1 MGAFRSHLFAA
12 FLVSALQLRVQHQLD
27 ESANGK
33 SPMPPA
39 IQVII
44 NLCIQYFLVY
54 FFFQCAQTSAQLK
67 TPGVKGTWEKILD
80 EACKTVDF
88 APMLGVLFLAMRMRA
103 QQLWPPDGKVPA
115 WAQSWMW
122 ITSVGVLLATAAA
135 ILQPWLSGTA
145 SGAKEQEQQALLAG
159 GARKKQSMGAYY
171 WGLGFGIAKL
181 LSTFFIYVG
190 AVVVIFAL
198 FELPAP
204 PGSSTC
210 STCEW
215 EYVPP
220 VAPAVQCVIN
230 LTIQF
235 FALYLAIQVAKF
247 WSYLFNMGR
256 KTFAVSLLEDAIPSV
271 RLCPMLAIL
280 FVGARMRALQMN
292 LDAPPSWAQLAFFV
306 CTYAVLTQTL
316 CAILTPIASGQA
328 NAGLDEHGN
337 VVTTSSSGSALPM
350 LLTFIR
356 YCALLLV
363 ILGVVVSGYSVFAM
377 EASYGETPPVSTTI
391 KCVLNL
397 TAQFLVV
404 TLLHTITQTYSQL
417 MLGGKRTD
425 ALHLLD
431 AAMPSLAYIPMLC
444 VLFVATRMRALQLNP
459 EGNPQE
465 YAQLGMQV
473 ATWAV
478 LLQMLSAMAL
488 PFFTEDLEGVHIE
501 SPAAKSILNTT
512 KYVGVAATF
521 AGVGA
526 TVVGVCSL

>member
-1 MGAFRSHLFAA
+1 MGAVRSHLFAA

-27 ESANGK
+27 DSANGK

-54 FFFQCAQTSAQLK
+54 FFLQCAQTSAQMK
-67 TPGVKGTWEKILD
+67 TPGVKGTWEKILG
-80 EACKTVDF
+80 EACLTVDF
-88 APMLGVLFLAMRMRA
+88 CPMLGVLFLAIRMRA
-103 QQLWPPDGKVPA
+103 QQLWPPDGKVPP

-122 ITSVGVLLATAAA
+122 VTSIGVLLATAGA

-145 SGAKEQEQQALLAG
+145 SGAKEQEQQALM

-171 WGLGFGIAKL
+171 TGLVFGIMKMVSL
-181 LSTFFIYVG
+181 FFIYVG

-230 LTIQF
+230 LTIQY
-235 FALYLAIQVAKF
+235 FALYLGIQFANF
-247 WSYLFNMGR
+247 WSHAFYMGR
-256 KTFAVSLLEDAIPSV
+256 KTFVVKLLEDARHSV
-271 RLCPMLAIL
+271 KLCPMLAIL

-292 LDAPPSWAQLAFFV
+292 LEAPPSWAQLAFFV
-306 CTYAVLTQTL
+306 CTYAVLTQTI

-425 ALHLLD
+425 ALHVLE
-431 AAMPSLAYIPMLC
+431 AAMPNLAFIPMLC

-465 YAQLGMQV
+465 YVQLAMQV

-478 LLQMLSAMAL
+478 LAQMIAAMML
-488 PFFTEDLEGVHIE
+488 PFLTEELDSVHIE
-501 SPAAKSILNTT
+501 SPTAARILIAT
-512 KYVGVAATF
+512 KYFGVAATF

>member
-1 MGAFRSHLFAA
+1 MILTTIF
-12 FLVSALQLRVQHQLD
+12 
-27 ESANGK
+27 
-33 SPMPPA
+33 
-39 IQVII
+39 
-44 NLCIQYFLVY
+44 NLAYTFSNLLVY
-54 FFFQCAQTSAQLK
+54 
-67 TPGVKGTWEKILD
+67 
-80 EACKTVDF
+80 
-88 APMLGVLFLAMRMRA
+88 
-103 QQLWPPDGKVPA
+103 
-115 WAQSWMW
+115 
-122 ITSVGVLLATAAA
+122 VGFMCV
-135 ILQPWLSGTA
+135 
-145 SGAKEQEQQALLAG
+145 
-159 GARKKQSMGAYY
+159 
-171 WGLGFGIAKL
+171 IA
-181 LSTFFIYVG
+181 
-190 AVVVIFAL
+190 AL

-230 LTIQF
+230 LTIQY
-235 FALYLAIQVAKF
+235 FALYLGIQVAKF
-247 WSYLFNMGR
+247 WSTVFNGGR
-256 KTFAVSLLEDAIPSV
+256 KTFAVSLLEDARHSV

-306 CTYAVLTQTL
+306 CTYALLTQTI

-337 VVTTSSSGSALPM
+337 VTTTSSSGSALPM

-356 YCALLLV
+356 YCALLLI
-363 ILGVVVSGYSVFAM
+363 ILGVIVSGYSVFAM

-425 ALHLLD
+425 ALHVLE
-431 AAMPSLAYIPMLC
+431 AAMPSLAFIPMLC
-444 VLFVATRMRALQLNP
+444 VLFVATRMQALQLNV

-465 YAQLGMQV
+465 YVQLAMQL

-478 LLQMLSAMAL
+478 LAQMVASMAL
-488 PFFTEDLEGVHIE
+488 PFLKEELDSVHVE
-501 SPAAKSILNTT
+501 SPTAVRILTAT
-512 KYVGVAATF
+512 QYFGVTATF

-526 TVVGVCSL
+526 TMVGVCSL